1 VEYKLDKNYNS
12 LDRID
17 KWDPETQKVIKQR
30 IANELGDNLS
40 YKFFTP
46 REGEILELLADTLI
60 PQKKDKKYIKI
71 SEIIDQD
78 LIKNI
83 KGVRYGENPWPQ
95 EFYRK
100 GLAEFSETA
109 KNKFGKPIEDFS
121 TEQLEKYVTEI
132 FSDNTNVF
140 LLRFIR
146 KVLSD
151 ATAVYYSHPASWNQ
165 IGFPGPA
172 YPEGYPYLDCADME
186 DWEPSY
192 ESSQESEK

>member
-1 VEYKLDKNYNS
+1 MPYKLDKNYNS

-30 IANELGDNLS
+30 IANEIGDNLS
-40 YKFFTP
+40 YEFLSA
-46 REGEILELLADTLI
+46 REGEILELIIDILI
-60 PQKKDKKYIKI
+60 PQERNKSYIKI
-71 SEIIDQD
+71 PEIIDRNLAKD
-78 LIKNI
+78 IKS
-83 KGVRYGENPWPQ
+83 VRYGKNPWPR

-121 TEQLEKYVTEI
+121 AAQLEKYVMEI
-132 FSDNTNVF
+132 FTDSPNNF
-140 LLRFIR
+140 LRRFVQ

-151 ATAVYYSHPASWNQ
+151 ATAVYFSHPASWNT

-172 YPEGYPYLDCADME
+172 FPEGYPYLDCNE
-186 DWEPSY
+186 KEEWEPEY
-192 ESSQESEK
+192 SEK